1 MDTGNLPQLILYWVA
16 LMAILVVVRR
26 RWNMPGVGL
35 TFAYLLNLSLI
46 HLVGAVIY
54 ILPAYQNHDARFTE
68 LGFRQ
73 SVYGVAAFV
82 VGGLVI
88 TPILIKKGL
97 LPRASGMH
105 RPDSRLP
112 KAYLAAGVVC
122 YLLMSTFVR
131 RVPTASAIVSSGTQ
145 LVVAGFALCCWQ
157 AWRARDF
164 RKLAFWLAMSLCMP
178 LVTLLVQGFLGY
190 GAVAVLTLLIFV
202 SSLVQSTWKVS
213 LAGALVVYLGL
224 SVFVSYMRDRD
235 EIRATVWGRQSL
247 ADRVDRVLDT
257 ATSPDLFD
265 PNDPQQLQRI
275 DGRLNQNGLVGA
287 AVNQLSQ
294 TDAFA
299 RGETFWDA
307 LLALIPRA
315 VWPEKPITAGSG
327 NLVTRFTG
335 IDFSEGTSVGIGQV
349 MEFYANFGTV
359 GVFFGFLVM
368 GVLVTA
374 VDWQAAERLARS
386 DLHGFVLWFLP
397 GIALLQVAGQLV
409 ELTASAAASLIIAM
423 LVNKYLHR
431 LQSVGQAP
439 AQTQWPARAR
449 VPQDALLK

>member
-1 MDTGNLPQLILYWVA
+1 MDTSKLPELVLCWVV
-16 LMAILVVVRR
+16 LMAIMVVVRR
-26 RWNMPGVGL
+26 RWNMPGAGL

-46 HLVGAVIY
+46 HLSGAVIY

-68 LGFRQ
+68 LGFQQ
-73 SVYGVAAFV
+73 SLYGVAAFV

-97 LPRASGMH
+97 LPRARGVH
-105 RPDSRLP
+105 RPDPRLP
-112 KAYLAAGVVC
+112 KAYVVAGVVC

-145 LVVAGFALCCWQ
+145 LVVAGLALCCWQ
-157 AWRARDF
+157 AWRSRDI
-164 RKLAFWLAMSLCMP
+164 RKLVFWLAISLGMP
-178 LVTLLVQGFLGY
+178 VVTLMVQGFLGY

-202 SSLVQSTWKVS
+202 STLVQSPWKVT

-235 EIRATVWGRQSL
+235 EIRASVWGQQSL

-257 ATSPDLFD
+257 ATSMEFFD
-265 PNDPQQLQRI
+265 PGEPVHLQRV

-287 AVNQLSQ
+287 AVIQLSQ
-294 TDAFA
+294 TDAYA

-315 VWPEKPITAGSG
+315 LWPQKPITAGSG
-327 NLVTRFTG
+327 NLVSRFTG
-335 IDFSEGTSVGIGQV
+335 IDFAEGTSIGIGQV
-349 MEFYANFGTV
+349 LEFYANFGTV
-359 GVFFGFLVM
+359 GVAIGFLIM
-368 GVLVTA
+368 GVLVT
-374 VDWQAAERLARS
+374 VIDWQAAERLARS
-386 DLHGFVLWFLP
+386 DLPGFVLWFLP

-409 ELTASAAASLIIAM
+409 EITASAAASLIVAM
-423 LVNKYLHR
+423 LVNRILDNMHSK
-431 LQSVGQAP
+431 P
-439 AQTQWPARAR
+439 AADSPARAP
-449 VPQDALLK
+449 VMVNGNV